1 MESLESKP
9 PANMGRAGIERHVDV
24 LLDDDTEQRE
34 ELLSVATVE
43 NSDTKYQ
50 ALATHSTVESC
61 YDANSSGIGSL
72 AVISRDNSVGM
83 LLSSR
88 ASPGSKTV
96 CRTVASKC

>member
-1 MESLESKP
+1 MS
-9 PANMGRAGIERHVDV
+9 RAAFRFVPRRGETDHI
-24 LLDDDTEQRE
+24 LDDDTEQRE
-34 ELLSVATVE
+34 ELLSVAIPARQTVE
-43 NSDTKYQ
+43 NSDTKCQ
-50 ALATHSTVESC
+50 ALVTHSTAENC